1 MYLYIISLSNL
12 GVLSNLNYLISYL
25 SVYLQGISVIHVI
38 LSHYVV

>member
-25 SVYLQGISVIHVI
+25 SVYLQGIAVIHVI
-38 LSHYVV
+38 LSHSVV